1 MKNIV
6 FKLNII
12 NDSVKYYTSI
22 IYDINSNYITR
33 RNNNNKYIVNLLKN
47 DLDIINDI
55 IILIQ
60 HLSDFLVKYILN
72 NIFLI
77 I

>member
-12 NDSVKYYTSI
+12 NDNIKYYTSI